1 MRFFKRKEKGAFAI
15 EAVIGI
21 TLFMLT
27 IIAIMFMSVIIRVQA
42 NMQYALGQTAKEMS
56 GYFYLIDKVG
66 LAKYVSGKSVD
77 LDAKAKEVNTNI
89 GYIVDFASDAKETAA
104 NVVNANDIN
113 EIIDVI
119 NSSEDDLKNGVTNI
133 TNMVKTYKSGEQ
145 NPLEHI
151 KLVLQIFGKS
161 LANTAFGR
169 YVGPIACDF
178 LLPKY
183 LTQGDEDDYFKQMGF
198 IEKDGHYIDF
208 TGSELLRDG
217 RSINLVATY
226 ELDLSNLTFGMV
238 HTTMKFRQVAST
250 AAWVRPNGENLLA
263 VEELFGQT
271 TAPVITTTISVPK
284 PTTTTEASSDPDET
298 SVVMPPA
305 VVTSSVFM
313 PPAVVTSS
321 VFMPPAVVTSSVFMP
336 PAVVTS
342 SVFMPPAVVT
352 SSVFMP
358 PAVIPTPITEEQIKL
373 LSEIGIDPEDYN
385 GKGKIRNLKITDA
398 KSAQEV
404 IDEYNRIH
412 SLTKFDDNDF
422 KELKI
427 KVKEEE
433 IEYRK
438 KFKKGKAESGSK
450 FSPAVAGVAYR
461 NPDGKIEYFFGEN
474 NSDGEIPYN
483 LKNNTDESYVLEKM
497 QKNLSEC
504 DTNSYVNT
512 RGAGS
517 HAEVYAVVEMLKKY
531 PNANPNDFVIYVTY
545 TKPYNQDAKGHS
557 FYTCEHCK
565 KILEGLN
572 VLSNVEGFNNADGK
586 DE

>member
-21 TLFMLT
+21 TMFMLT

-271 TAPVITTTISVPK
+271 TATITTTTISVPK
-284 PTTTTEASSDPDET
+284 PTTTTAAEGEGDKSVPDSETPDTHGTPGTPETPGSGEEAG
-298 SVVMPPA
+298 A
-305 VVTSSVFM
+305 VVPPGAGKVEEDTTTVPIPTTTNTTTATTTITTVHVIVRPGSSKAAFNFGNYKFYSTIEERWQQA
-313 PPAVVTSS
+313 PKYNNPVVTWDNKGEIELDKDGYAINDKDDHRGNGLC
-321 VFMPPAVVTSSVFMP
+321 VLQKDE
-336 PAVVTS
+336 
-342 SVFMPPAVVT
+342 
-352 SSVFMP
+352 
-358 PAVIPTPITEEQIKL
+358 PTDPKQKAKYDELKELFKQK
-373 LSEIGIDPEDYN
+373 GID
-385 GKGKIRNLKITDA
+385 G
-398 KSAQEV
+398 
-404 IDEYNRIH
+404 
-412 SLTKFDDNDF
+412 
-422 KELKI
+422 
-427 KVKEEE
+427 
-433 IEYRK
+433 IEYKNGVPDFSPVTLIQVTADFDMTIERDEPGGTYEQANTIIVNKLNSSETPQDEKDAILAQLPSTFKPDGNGVYQANTLQRVIK
-438 KFKKGKAESGSK
+438 KNHLTWHEVNDQKTMQLVPTVVNSTFGHVGGIGEAKAEAK
-450 FSPAVAGVAYR
+450 Q
-461 NPDGKIEYFFGEN
+461 EN
-474 NSDGEIPYN
+474 G
-483 LKNNTDESYVLEKM
+483 
-497 QKNLSEC
+497 
-504 DTNSYVNT
+504 
-512 RGAGS
+512 G
-517 HAEVYAVVEMLKKY
+517 
-531 PNANPNDFVIYVTY
+531 
-545 TKPYNQDAKGHS
+545 
-557 FYTCEHCK
+557 
-565 KILEGLN
+565 
-572 VLSNVEGFNNADGK
+572 
-586 DE
+586 